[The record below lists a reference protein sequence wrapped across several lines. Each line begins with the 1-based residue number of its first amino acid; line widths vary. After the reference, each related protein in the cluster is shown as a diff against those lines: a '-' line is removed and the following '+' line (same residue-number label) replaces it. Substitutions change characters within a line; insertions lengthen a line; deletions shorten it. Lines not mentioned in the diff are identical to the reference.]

1 MQLRRDCSTRR
12 DPRAQVKAPRHWKA
26 DFLVDPGEGVFT
38 VALRGLR
45 DVLDAMGIWAMS
57 VPDAKPESA
66 S

>member
-1 MQLRRDCSTRR
+1 M
-12 DPRAQVKAPRHWKA
+12 KAPRHWEA